1 MAARTRGAETGASD
15 KPRPEY
21 DFVKGVDHMTQLE
34 KGIAFLYQA
43 ALEEMGI
50 LADVTCVIPS
60 ERERVKDDSSEE
72 HPA

>member
-1 MAARTRGAETGASD
+1 
-15 KPRPEY
+15 
-21 DFVKGVDHMTQLE
+21 MTQLE

-60 ERERVKDDSSEE
+60 EQEGGEPPEE